1 MKNGE
6 KLRLVFGL
14 VRRVS
19 PGYVF
24 LLLGSALTYSGQL
37 LSGVVL
43 LKYLVDELTGAQ
55 RPALLALWA
64 AAIAGGNGLFFLLR
78 AAFKRASDLR
88 ELDIRWQMER
98 VFAQKVM
105 SVGYGRLEDPHFL
118 DLKERASF
126 AMTNQSAVT
135 NLVSSALEALKQLA
149 AVLSLTAV
157 MLRLSWVL
165 VAILLA
171 GVGATLLQGPERHAA
186 QHEIPAAV
194 LPDRD
199 GHREVH
205 GPAARGL

>member
-105 SVGYGRLEDPHFL
+105 AITNSTTAIGMKMI
-118 DLKERASF
+118 LK
-126 AMTNQSAVT
+126 
-135 NLVSSALEALKQLA
+135 
-149 AVLSLTAV
+149 
-157 MLRLSWVL
+157 
-165 VAILLA
+165 
-171 GVGATLLQGPERHAA
+171 
-186 QHEIPAAV
+186 
-194 LPDRD
+194 LPRKVK
-199 GHREVH
+199 RE
-205 GPAARGL
+205 